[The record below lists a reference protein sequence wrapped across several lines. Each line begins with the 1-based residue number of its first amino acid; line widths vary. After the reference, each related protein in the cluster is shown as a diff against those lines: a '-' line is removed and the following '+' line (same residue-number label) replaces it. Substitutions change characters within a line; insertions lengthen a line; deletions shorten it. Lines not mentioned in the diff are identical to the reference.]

1 MDDSKIV
8 SCDHAQN
15 KNSEK
20 RTLMIECKE
29 CDDDF
34 NFKECVTG
42 LILAL
47 NDVYKIESIV
57 ISDYMEKKLGKK
69 QVNILTKIRDI
80 VDDIESFSSRVPN
93 GDECSGCEI
102 KPSSLYP
109 ELKKEFISNPGII
122 YEEIPR
128 LKDNIIERNNCKNCE
143 KDLKEELNIIGEKA
157 LELKSDVFTE
167 AFGIKG

>member
-1 MDDSKIV
+1 MDDPKIV
-8 SCDHAQN
+8 SCDHTQN
-15 KNSEK
+15 KNGEK
-20 RTLMIECKE
+20 RTLTIKCKE

-34 NFKECVTG
+34 NFKDCVTG

-57 ISDYMEKKLGKK
+57 ISDHMEKKFDKK
-69 QVNILTKIRDI
+69 QVEILTQIRDI

-109 ELKKEFISNPGII
+109 KLKKEFISNPGII
-122 YEEIPR
+122 YEEIPQ
-128 LKDNIIERNNCKNCE
+128 LKDKIMERDNCVDCKE
-143 KDLKEELNIIGEKA
+143 DLKEELIIIAEKA
-157 LELKSDVFTE
+157 LELKSDVFAE